1 MSGDAS
7 VKAIRATVQLGA
19 LSIDGFM
26 LPDGSY
32 RMSQTQAAE
41 SVEKPEINARRFLDS
56 KAIKAL
62 LGKDYTPDTI
72 DIESEAQRRG
82 QSRFNALPLEVVT
95 AYWFNQATQG
105 NKQAMSL
112 VWALLTE
119 SLERRFDQ
127 AFGVT
132 RTEGERNIRLSE
144 RIVEQLENDLR
155 AAFDFEA
162 ATRAEN
168 DYLMGV
174 LKQNGI
180 DPWALPQ
187 DEVANQ

>member
-1 MSGDAS
+1 
-7 VKAIRATVQLGA
+7 
-19 LSIDGFM
+19 
-26 LPDGSY
+26 
-32 RMSQTQAAE
+32 
-41 SVEKPEINARRFLDS
+41 
-56 KAIKAL
+56 
-62 LGKDYTPDTI
+62 
-72 DIESEAQRRG
+72 
-82 QSRFNALPLEVVT
+82 
-95 AYWFNQATQG
+95 
-105 NKQAMSL
+105 MSL